1 MTDQSGRINGTAKE
15 NKIVIS
21 DTDFLSSF
29 LWRDQFGIVTKLFA
43 KLGMDIVIPQ
53 AVIEE
58 LGYSIRTRERL
69 QIPLIRLNN
78 KKEKMRGA
86 GDIYIRDI
94 DPFSDMGI
102 KYNELKESMGQG
114 ESAAISMLLY
124 SEEKS
129 ACLASNNLKD
139 ISKYVEDYGITLW
152 TTADVVVKAEELG
165 IITHEYA
172 INLWDKMLK
181 DNLYLPENSYEEY
194 SKRKKAVV

>member
-1 MTDQSGRINGTAKE
+1 MTDQSGKINDTAKE

-21 DTDFLSSF
+21 DMDFLSSF
-29 LWRDQFGIVTKLFA
+29 LWRNQFGIVTKLFA

-69 QIPLIRLNN
+69 QTPLIRLDN
-78 KKEKMRGA
+78 KKEKVQGA
-86 GDIYIRDI
+86 GEVYIRDI

-124 SEEKS
+124 SEEKP

-152 TTADVVVKAEELG
+152 TTADVLVKAEELG
-165 IITHEYA
+165 IITHESA
-172 INLWDKMLK
+172 INLWDKMLE

>member
-1 MTDQSGRINGTAKE
+1 MTDQSGKINDTAKE

-29 LWRDQFGIVTKLFA
+29 LWRDKFGIVTKLFA

-69 QIPLIRLNN
+69 QMPLIRLNN
-78 KKEKMRGA
+78 KKEKVKGA

-124 SEEKS
+124 SEEKP

-152 TTADVVVKAEELG
+152 TTADVLVKAEELG
-165 IITHEYA
+165 IITHESA
-172 INLWDKMLK
+172 INLWDKMLE

>member
-1 MTDQSGRINGTAKE
+1 MTDQSGKINDTAKE

-29 LWRDQFGIVTKLFA
+29 LWRNQFGIVTKLFA

-69 QIPLIRLNN
+69 QTPLIRLDN
-78 KKEKMRGA
+78 KKEKVQGA
-86 GDIYIRDI
+86 GEVYIRDI

-124 SEEKS
+124 SEEKP

-152 TTADVVVKAEELG
+152 TTADVLVKAEELG
-165 IITHEYA
+165 IITHESA
-172 INLWDKMLK
+172 INLWDKMLE

>member
-1 MTDQSGRINGTAKE
+1 MIEQREKINAPVKGD
-15 NKIVIS
+15 KIVIS

-29 LWRDQFGIVTKLFA
+29 LWRNQFGIVTKLFA

-69 QIPLIRLNN
+69 QTPLIRLNN
-78 KKEKMRGA
+78 KKEKVRGA
-86 GDIYIRDI
+86 GNIYIRDI

-124 SEEKS
+124 SEEKP

-139 ISKYVEDYGITLW
+139 ISKYVEDYGIILW
-152 TTADVVVKAEELG
+152 TTADVLVKAEELG
-165 IITHEYA
+165 IITHESA
-172 INLWDKMLK
+172 INLWNKMLE
-181 DNLYLPENSYEEY
+181 DNLYLPEGSYEEY